1 MHMSTLFVISSA
13 LSAGA
18 ASGLAIDLALIT
30 KHLGIIVETGGPG
43 FNILTVFGSHFGYS
57 FWCFGYSIV
66 LGSRMLRSFNP
77 SFKFVMR

>member
-30 KHLGIIVETGGPG
+30 KHLGIIVGAGGPG
-43 FNILTVFGSHFGYS
+43 FNILTCIKFVLYLLLISYS
-57 FWCFGYSIV
+57 FFP
-66 LGSRMLRSFNP
+66 R
-77 SFKFVMR
+77 

>member
-43 FNILTVFGSHFGYS
+43 FNILT
-57 FWCFGYSIV
+57 CI
-66 LGSRMLRSFNP
+66 
-77 SFKFVMR
+77 KFVLRLLLAILFFPGNGFRFIMQRSEILTGIS